1 MSDNKENKN
10 ITAKDLLERLS
21 KQKGEESRHD
31 APTYSDFLKKREES
45 EETHAPAGQAE
56 LEIHEPAEPE
66 IPVAEAPAEYEE
78 ADNAEAAEEYGEA
91 WRFVDGDMDGYDS
104 EPAADTY
111 AESAEPAQYAE
122 PTEYAEPVE
131 YAETAEYAESEMT
144 EAFADEPYAEP
155 ETEDFAIEEPIVSDD
170 IYPDDGYAPEEGA
183 DGGYDE
189 YADYAPQDGEDY
201 SDYAPE
207 QPIDF
212 DGFDPAADTY
222 TEEYGEQYGQ
232 QYSEQYGEDAPVEE
246 YGDIIPDDDFFDNDP
261 IEDEPEEE
269 ENTVQEPQEEYDET
283 RDFEN
288 LVAEVTGDSGDE
300 LDEKD
305 ISLMVALGMED
316 ELAKSVGSETATQMT
331 DDYVADQ
338 EEWVDR
344 THRFGSDEYTDPA
357 ENGEIAD
364 KYRRRNRI
372 AFWSMIA
379 CFAVALVLLI
389 FENLPVIGFQP
400 SGALDPLYY
409 PVVYLMFDLQLV
421 MIGAALTVRQLGRGL
436 AGLVKFKP
444 CVETVPAVMAVAS
457 IVVTVITAYNAVPGV
472 EPKVFNF
479 PTVLCFLLAAIS
491 EYMTVRREI
500 FSFNIVSSKKP
511 KYVMR
516 RLSTRDSVLESEAA
530 ADIDSAVADEGDIIK
545 IQKTDFV
552 DGYFWR
558 TRNRGTQG
566 RSYVGLAMVI
576 SFALAILAGIYA
588 GVSGKESP
596 LSVAF
601 AVLSAAMPSSMVIL
615 GCYPFYRANRQAYE
629 NDSTIIGEGSVEE
642 YSGVGVISFDDVNVF
657 PSNTVKVRN
666 VRLFNN
672 CRIDKVLYYAA
683 SVFSATGGPLAD
695 VFEVATMETGHS
707 ENVEVLET
715 GSGYIEATVNGR
727 SIMFGSAAALSRLG
741 IILPEE
747 VVSES
752 TELPVDC
759 TVMYMI
765 YQRKLVAKM
774 IVNYVI
780 DPDFEY
786 ILKQLTGSGMCVCVK
801 TFDPNIDED
810 MIYRQIRSGKYSLRV
825 IKYKNTEEI
834 TKYSRRAE
842 GGVVSRGTTKSLLH
856 TVSSCDRILSA
867 QKTGFVMGI
876 IAAILSAAI
885 MGVVLIAG
893 SFGSMHS
900 LYIALCQLFW
910 LIPVII
916 TTKLIVR

>member
-56 LEIHEPAEPE
+56 PEIHEPAEPE

-91 WRFVDGDMDGYDS
+91 WRFVDGDTDGYDS
-104 EPAADTY
+104 EPAAETY
-111 AESAEPAQYAE
+111 AESAEPA
-122 PTEYAEPVE
+122 E
-131 YAETAEYAESEMT
+131 YAETAEYAEPEMT

-155 ETEDFAIEEPIVSDD
+155 IAGPETEDFAIEEPVVSDD

-183 DGGYDE
+183 DGGYDD
-189 YADYAPQDGEDY
+189 YADYAPQDGENY

-207 QPIDF
+207 QPLDY

-222 TEEYGEQYGQ
+222 T
-232 QYSEQYGEDAPVEE
+232 EQYGEDAPVEE

-261 IEDEPEEE
+261 IEDEHEEE
-269 ENTVQEPQEEYDET
+269 ESAVPEPQEEYDET

-444 CVETVPAVMAVAS
+444 CVETVPAVMAIVS

-683 SVFSATGGPLAD
+683 SVFSATGGSLAD

-900 LYIALCQLFW
+900 IYIALCQLFW

>member
-21 KQKGEESRHD
+21 KQKGEESRRD
-31 APTYSDFLKKREES
+31 APTYSDFLKKREEN
-45 EETHAPAGQAE
+45 EAEPAPA
-56 LEIHEPAEPE
+56 EPAETETPE
-66 IPVAEAPAEYEE
+66 AEAPAEYEE

-91 WRFVDGDMDGYDS
+91 WRFIDGDAEGYGT
-104 EPAADTY
+104 EFAEDTY
-111 AESAEPAQYAE
+111 AETAEPAEYAE
-122 PTEYAEPVE
+122 PTEYAEP
-131 YAETAEYAESEMT
+131 EMS
-144 EAFADEPYAEP
+144 EAFADEPYADPAAEQEP
-155 ETEDFAIEEPIVSDD
+155 EDFADEEPAGDD
-170 IYPDDGYAPEEGA
+170 IYPDDGFAPEEGA

-222 TEEYGEQYGQ
+222 TEQYGEKYGEQYNE
-232 QYSEQYGEDAPVEE
+232 QYRQQYGEDAPHEE

-269 ENTVQEPQEEYDET
+269 ESAVPEPQEEYDET

-372 AFWSMIA
+372 AFWEMIA

-389 FENLPVIGFQP
+389 FENLPIPIIGYQP

-409 PVVYLMFDLQLV
+409 PVVYLMFDLQFV

-444 CVETVPAVMAVAS
+444 CVETVPAVMALVS

-596 LSVAF
+596 LPVAF

-715 GSGYIEATVNGR
+715 GAGYIEATVNGR

-747 VVSES
+747 VVSEN

-876 IAAILSAAI
+876 IAAILSAVI

-893 SFGSMHS
+893 SFGSMYS